1 LEEVD
6 RVTQEESWFWICNIQ
21 GIYRKKIKQLVENYH
36 SPLEIYNMS
45 DTHISNI
52 KMLTEKEKGLLIKSR
67 CTSQIKENYKK
78 LQEMNI
84 QFINI
89 TNEKYPKKLL
99 HIPDEPC
106 CVYVK
111 GKLPHE
117 DLPSVAIIG
126 ARNCSNYG
134 REIALEYARELAKN
148 GIQIIS
154 GLARGI
160 DSYGHVGALSVGGKT
175 FGVLGS
181 GVNICYPR
189 ENYNLY
195 ADMIEQGGVISEY
208 PINTQPLSMLFP
220 ERNRIIS
227 GLADIILVI
236 EAREKSGSLITTDM
250 ALEQGKD
257 IFAVPGRVT
266 DALSSGCNRLIGQ
279 GAAIANSPQDIMEEL
294 GLKAKQNTK
303 IAKKNN
309 NLLERKENM
318 VYSGLDLQ
326 PKSLDEIIN
335 NIDLE
340 YSEIM
345 MALVDLEIKGLI
357 KETSKNYYVRIN
369 IENHK

>member
-1 LEEVD
+1 M
-6 RVTQEESWFWICNIQ
+6 TQEESWFWICNIQ
-21 GIYRKKIKQLVENYH
+21 GIYRKKIKLLVEHYH

-45 DTHISNI
+45 ETQISNI
-52 KMLTEKEKGLLIKSR
+52 KMLNEKEKGFLIKSR
-67 CTSQIKENYKK
+67 CTSLIKENFLKLHAKK
-78 LQEMNI
+78 I
-84 QFINI
+84 DFINH
-89 TNEKYPKKLL
+89 TNEKFPPKLL
-99 HIPDEPC
+99 DIPDAPC
-106 CVYVK
+106 CLYVK
-111 GKLPHE
+111 GTLPQE

-134 REIALEYARELAKN
+134 KEIALGYAKVLAEN

-160 DSYGHVGALSVGGKT
+160 DSYGHEGALSVGGKT
-175 FGVLGS
+175 FGVLGC
-181 GVNICYPR
+181 GVNVCYPR
-189 ENYNLY
+189 ENYKLY
-195 ADMIEQGGVISEY
+195 TDMIEQGGVISEY

-236 EAREKSGSLITTDM
+236 EARERSGSLITTDM

-266 DALSSGCNRLIGQ
+266 DTLSGGCNRLISQ
-279 GAAIANSPQDIMEEL
+279 GAAITNSPQDILEEL
-294 GLKAKQNTK
+294 GVKAKQNTK

-340 YSEIM
+340 YSQIM